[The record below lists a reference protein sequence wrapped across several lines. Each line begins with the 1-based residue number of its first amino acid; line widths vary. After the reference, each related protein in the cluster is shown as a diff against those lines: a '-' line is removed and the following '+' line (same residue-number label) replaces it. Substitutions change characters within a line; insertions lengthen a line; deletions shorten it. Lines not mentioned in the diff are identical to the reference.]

1 MKVTHHLH
9 CLFPRQLHQGRD
21 FHLGHS
27 QCTLKAQLSIR
38 NTVGVEEMIFAFST
52 SCLACSRV
60 SYSLSTE
67 DGLSSILL
75 KDSGRFEIQDLS
87 LVASQVMQVESKKVG
102 EGRRAPPEQTPS
114 SLLLHPSPAASGS
127 WTHSRPIPKPAT
139 PSLGMSVSTLG
150 GKNLERGGRERKES
164 RVRGDGSHTCVN
176 NLSS

>member
-102 EGRRAPPEQTPS
+102 EGRRAPPGTDTLFPAVPPLPCCLGLMD
-114 SLLLHPSPAASGS
+114 SLQANPQASHPLPWHVCQHPWGKEFGKG
-127 WTHSRPIPKPAT
+127 RKRKKRKPGA
-139 PSLGMSVSTLG
+139 
-150 GKNLERGGRERKES
+150 RGRFPHLCK
-164 RVRGDGSHTCVN
+164 
-176 NLSS
+176 